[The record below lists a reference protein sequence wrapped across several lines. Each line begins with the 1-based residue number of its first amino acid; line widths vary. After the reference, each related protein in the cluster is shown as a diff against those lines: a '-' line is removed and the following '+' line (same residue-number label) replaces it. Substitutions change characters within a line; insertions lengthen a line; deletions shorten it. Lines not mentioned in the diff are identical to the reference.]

1 MATLQN
7 WLFDEFF
14 QNKRFKMGILINA
27 AHLNLLNKNF
37 QIWKIKIIISHHET
51 NSCLVEEKIKQ
62 IPTKNQ
68 PSINKNKLF

>member
-51 NSCLVEEKIKQ
+51 NSCLVEEKI
-62 IPTKNQ
+62 
-68 PSINKNKLF
+68 